1 MGIGNP
7 HIVGC
12 CGSLFG
18 SLQVGQATLLEV
30 ISIRGGIVVGS
41 MGDYTST
48 GLAPL
53 CLYVL
58 IETQLTIYPAA

>member
-18 SLQVGQATLLEV
+18 SLPVGQATLLEV
-30 ISIRGGIVVGS
+30 ISIRGGIVEGS
-41 MGDYTST
+41 VVST
-48 GLAPL
+48 PPLAWRRIG
-53 CLYVL
+53 C
-58 IETQLTIYPAA
+58 TC